1 MNILMLADEYRT
13 LKDWSAEWLHMNAM
27 RVDNHK
33 VVSMT
38 TTLKSG
44 DTLRWV
50 SACNFDRIR
59 GEVYDLV
66 FTNDRCRTSGACQ
79 EFEEACRIAH
89 QRIR

>member
-13 LKDWSAEWLHMNAM
+13 LRDWSSEWLHMNAA

-50 SACNFDRIR
+50 HTENVDRIR

-66 FTNDRCRTSGACQ
+66 FINERCRTRGACQ
-79 EFEEACRIAH
+79 AFEEACRIAH